1 MTTFYVLIIYPTLV
15 NQVNVIWGEN
25 LSISTTLRNGNSY
38 FQVIEKY
45 SVILRQLSFIHPTVL
60 KDFSAE
66 LEGLVNKIDTLII
79 EVENA
84 DSKTEKMFELRRLT
98 YQLEDLV
105 NFKMIQRY
113 NQILDGV
120 KVVPQQERQA
130 TVSVNVDKEQQAVVM
145 KVDDSVKNPKEVWES
160 VSGYLKQHLNVHTF
174 NVWVKPIE
182 YHSCEENKI
191 KIMVQNQF
199 YKNWLEDHCSRLIKK
214 HLDDIKS
221 EFEVTFVTN

>member
-1 MTTFYVLIIYPTLV
+1 M
-15 NQVNVIWGEN
+15 
-25 LSISTTLRNGNSY
+25 SISTTLRNGNSY

-60 KDFSAE
+60 KDFNGE

-84 DSKTEKMFELRRLT
+84 DSKTDKMFELRRLT

-120 KVVPQQERQA
+120 KVVPQERPA
-130 TVSVNVDKEQQAVVM
+130 TVSVNVDKEQQTVVM

-160 VSGYLKQHLNVHTF
+160 VSGYLKQHLNVHTY

-221 EFEVTFVTN
+221 GFEVMFVTN

>member
-1 MTTFYVLIIYPTLV
+1 
-15 NQVNVIWGEN
+15 
-25 LSISTTLRNGNSY
+25 
-38 FQVIEKY
+38 
-45 SVILRQLSFIHPTVL
+45 
-60 KDFSAE
+60 
-66 LEGLVNKIDTLII
+66 LEGLINKIDTLII
-79 EVENA
+79 EVENS
-84 DSKTEKMFELRRLT
+84 DSRTEKMFELRRLI

-113 NQILDGV
+113 NQIVEGV
-120 KVVPQQERQA
+120 SIKVTPQEKPV
-130 TVSVNVDKEQQAVVM
+130 TVSVNVDKEQQIVTMA
-145 KVDDSVKNPKEVWES
+145 VDDSVKNPKEVWES
-160 VSGYLKQHLNVHTF
+160 VSSYLKQHLNVHTY

>member
-1 MTTFYVLIIYPTLV
+1 M
-15 NQVNVIWGEN
+15 
-25 LSISTTLRNGNSY
+25 SISTTLRNGNSY
-38 FQVIEKY
+38 FQVVEKY

-60 KDFSAE
+60 KDFNNE
-66 LEGLVNKIDTLII
+66 LENLINKIDALII
-79 EVENA
+79 EVENS
-84 DSKTEKMFELRRLT
+84 DSRTEKMFELRRLT

-113 NQILDGV
+113 NQIVDGV
-120 KVVPQQERQA
+120 KVVAPQPQERPA
-130 TVSVNVDKEQQAVVM
+130 TVSVNVDKEQQTVTLD
-145 KVDDSVKNPKEVWES
+145 VDDSVKNPKEVWES
-160 VSGYLKQHLNVHTF
+160 VSGYLKQHLNVHTY

>member
-1 MTTFYVLIIYPTLV
+1 
-15 NQVNVIWGEN
+15 

-38 FQVIEKY
+38 FQVVEKY
-45 SVILRQLSFIHPTVL
+45 SVILRQISFIHPTIL
-60 KDFSAE
+60 KDFNPDLEE
-66 LEGLVNKIDTLII
+66 LINKIDAIII
-79 EVENA
+79 EVEN
-84 DSKTEKMFELRRLT
+84 SETRTEKMFELRRLT
-98 YQLEDLV
+98 YQLEDMV

-120 KVVPQQERQA
+120 KVATTEKAPILPMDLNKGQDSVTERSDG
-130 TVSVNVDKEQQAVVM
+130 T
-145 KVDDSVKNPKEVWES
+145 VKNPKDVWDS
-160 VSGYLKQHLNVHTF
+160 VSTYLKQHLNVHTY

-182 YHSCEENKI
+182 YHSCEQNKI

>member
-1 MTTFYVLIIYPTLV
+1 M
-15 NQVNVIWGEN
+15 
-25 LSISTTLRNGNSY
+25 SISTTLRNGNSY
-38 FQVIEKY
+38 FQVVEKY

-60 KDFSAE
+60 KDFNNE
-66 LEGLVNKIDTLII
+66 LENLINKIDALII
-79 EVENA
+79 EVENS
-84 DSKTEKMFELRRLT
+84 DSRTEKMFELRRLT

-113 NQILDGV
+113 NQIVDGL
-120 KVVPQQERQA
+120 KAVPQPQEKPV
-130 TVSVNVDKEQQAVVM
+130 TVSVNVDKEQQTVTM
-145 KVDDSVKNPKEVWES
+145 QVDDSVKNPKEVWES
-160 VSGYLKQHLNVHTF
+160 VSGYLKQHLNVHTY